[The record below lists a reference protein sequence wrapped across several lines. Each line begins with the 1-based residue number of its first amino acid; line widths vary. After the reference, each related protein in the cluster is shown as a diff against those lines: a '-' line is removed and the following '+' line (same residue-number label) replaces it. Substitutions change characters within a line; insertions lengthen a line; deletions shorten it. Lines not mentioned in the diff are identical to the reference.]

1 MSKSTRWSID
11 DLKNK
16 GLVEKDGV
24 YVPVNSLVAK
34 GKVEKLPSYLERP
47 YGAIYNPNSRMNRN
61 DYSAIQAPQ
70 PKANA
75 KVKNATKSI
84 VDGVRFDSKLEKYL
98 YDLLKGAQIDFEFQK
113 VYILQ
118 DKFRYGTEAVR
129 AITLTVDF
137 LIPSKNMIIDSKGYA
152 NDVSPLKYKLL
163 KNLLWTENNGL
174 NLPKIEMPKNKLECD
189 LLLNKILY
197 ERWIYD
203 F

>member
-1 MSKSTRWSID
+1 MSRVQYTID
-11 DLKNK
+11 QLKK
-16 GLVEKDGV
+16 LGLVEHNGV

-34 GKVEKLPSYLERP
+34 SKVEKLPSYLERSD
-47 YGAIYNPNSRMNRN
+47 GAIYNPNSRINRQ
-61 DYSAIQAPQ
+61 DYSSIQVTQ

-84 VDGVRFDSKLEKYL
+84 VDGIKFDSKLEKYL

-118 DKFRYGTEAVR
+118 DKFRYGSEAVR

-137 LIPSKNMIIDSKGYA
+137 LIPSKNMICDTKGWS
-152 NDVSPLKYKLL
+152 NDVSPLKYKML
-163 KNLLWTENNGL
+163 KNLLWAEKNGL
-174 NLPKIEMPKNKLECD
+174 NLPRIEMPRNKSECD

-197 ERWIYD
+197 D
-203 F
+203 HT